1 MMDDIGLTAK
11 MGIFINN
18 VQKLKLKEVTVEGAE
33 GQPFLLE
40 NIDEIIRE
48 DE

>member
-1 MMDDIGLTAK
+1 MMDDIELVAK
-11 MGIFINN
+11 MGLFINN
-18 VQKLKLKEVTVEGAE
+18 VQKLKLKHVTVQGAE
-33 GQPFLLE
+33 GQPFILE